1 MARTH
6 NILLAEMLHLEA
18 TAATTEKPEAEETD
32 IFGKYLFAPERWYE
46 GDDIPS
52 PPEKNT
58 KEEDKL
64 KSQLK
69 QHYEGD
75 MEKLTPATINKLV
88 KLKNSGKYLKV
99 LTVPKH
105 YTHAFR
111 TITTDSSTLSSL
123 TGIPEDKLPLEGRI
137 GGRRISP
144 YDQRK
149 HYSWTVDPD
158 MFIELQQK
166 FYTLG
171 CKMPYSRQGNQEP
184 PNSFIVFMKAPVQG
198 NNFLIN
204 PDVVSGLRDIVGHY
218 WYQQETL
225 SIGTVKGV
233 QLFWMNCKLGIPE
246 EQMVQKL
253 IAAVK
258 GG

>member
-6 NILLAEMLHLEA
+6 NILLAEMLRLEA

-88 KLKNSGKYLKV
+88 KLKNSFSRMRNILHLSPCFLGFFHSGYVGRLRCAIR
-99 LTVPKH
+99 LTC
-105 YTHAFR
+105 
-111 TITTDSSTLSSL
+111 L
-123 TGIPEDKLPLEGRI
+123 
-137 GGRRISP
+137 
-144 YDQRK
+144 
-149 HYSWTVDPD
+149 
-158 MFIELQQK
+158 
-166 FYTLG
+166 
-171 CKMPYSRQGNQEP
+171 
-184 PNSFIVFMKAPVQG
+184 
-198 NNFLIN
+198 
-204 PDVVSGLRDIVGHY
+204 
-218 WYQQETL
+218 
-225 SIGTVKGV
+225 
-233 QLFWMNCKLGIPE
+233 
-246 EQMVQKL
+246 
-253 IAAVK
+253 
-258 GG
+258 